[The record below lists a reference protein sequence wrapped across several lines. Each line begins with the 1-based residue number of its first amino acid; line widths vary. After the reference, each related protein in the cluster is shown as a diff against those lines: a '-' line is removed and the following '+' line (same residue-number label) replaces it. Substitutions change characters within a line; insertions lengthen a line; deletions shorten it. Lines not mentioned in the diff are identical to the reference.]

1 MESQVK
7 KESLEMLVIK
17 ELLVC
22 LVHQVGHQWFSHKW
36 YNWCGFI
43 CKTLII
49 FSRITGPPGG
59 GQGSPGPKGNKGL
72 RGTDLYKNKIRVRD
86 IFC

>member
-1 MESQVK
+1 M
-7 KESLEMLVIK
+7 
-17 ELLVC
+17 
-22 LVHQVGHQWFSHKW
+22 
-36 YNWCGFI
+36 I